1 MEEEGKERGEKEES
15 GGSNVSISVYHIC
28 MMVGTGTGSLVLIRS
43 VKEEL
48 THKLLA
54 HRS

>member
-1 MEEEGKERGEKEES
+1 
-15 GGSNVSISVYHIC
+15 